1 MYKYSNKIDRLV
13 AILKRLDTKEQ
24 LTAELLAHDFHVTVR
39 TIYRYMNHLQL
50 AGYPVFFDKLT
61 KSYRFLDDFSLKSEK
76 TESGNDLLAL
86 HPINQVNGIAIA
98 TYRVNGD
105 CIHRNSAMIRMT
117 GCNDGDECCCNFRQ
131 LGWWRESGLLEMAD
145 EAIAT
150 GKEVCRDITLNL
162 CNQERLIQ
170 AHLTPVQ
177 RDNSAY
183 LVFLAQD
190 LSPRR
195 YKEMQAARFFAAIN
209 QAPSLI
215 LVTDPQGT
223 IEHVGQRAF
232 ELTGYTPSELI
243 GGNPRI
249 FKSENTPPETYQNLW
264 STISRGFVW
273 SGELCNRK
281 KNGELY
287 WQHLHIAPI
296 RNNGGK
302 ISRYVGI
309 IEDISLQKELEQE
322 IYNYAITDRITSLYN
337 RKIFLELGNRDM
349 VAAQRYRRAM
359 TLVLIDIDN
368 FKQFNEL
375 YGYPTGNHI
384 LRSLADICRDSVR
397 SSDLIGRLGKDSFGI
412 LLGESGLA
420 DAAVVAGRIR
430 KRFYLVRDNV
440 VEDESCCVLT
450 ICCVMLMSCHLNL
463 EQWVM
468 DAELVLRRKQAGVEC
483 SYKAV
488 RFL

>member
-1 MYKYSNKIDRLV
+1 MYKYSNKIDKLV
-13 AILKRLDTKEQ
+13 GILKKLDAGEE

-50 AGYPVFFDKLT
+50 AGYPIFFDKQT
-61 KSYRFLDDFSLKSEK
+61 RSYRFLDGFNLNCVKSDA
-76 TESGNDLLAL
+76 GNDLLAL

-98 TYRVNGD
+98 TYRLNGD
-105 CIHRNSAMIRMT
+105 CIHRNGAMIRMT
-117 GCNDGDECCCNFRQ
+117 DCHLKSDRGENFRN
-131 LGWWRESGLLEMAD
+131 LDWWRESGLLTMAE

-150 GKEVCRDITLNL
+150 GKEVCRDVTFNL

-177 RDNSAY
+177 RCNNAF

-209 QAPSLI
+209 QAPSLV
-215 LVTDPQGT
+215 LVTDTQGT
-223 IEHVGQRAF
+223 IEYVGSRVF

-243 GGNPRI
+243 GDNPRV
-249 FKSENTPPETYQNLW
+249 FKSANTPPEIYQNLW

-287 WQHLHIAPI
+287 WQHLHITPI
-296 RNNGGK
+296 RNHENK

-322 IYNYAITDRITSLYN
+322 IYDYAITDRITTLYN
-337 RKIFLELGNRDM
+337 RRIFLELGSR
-349 VAAQRYRRAM
+349 
-359 TLVLIDIDN
+359 
-368 FKQFNEL
+368 
-375 YGYPTGNHI
+375 
-384 LRSLADICRDSVR
+384 
-397 SSDLIGRLGKDSFGI
+397 
-412 LLGESGLA
+412 
-420 DAAVVAGRIR
+420 VV
-430 KRFYLVRDNV
+430 V
-440 VEDESCCVLT
+440 
-450 ICCVMLMSCHLNL
+450 
-463 EQWVM
+463 
-468 DAELVLRRKQAGVEC
+468 
-483 SYKAV
+483 
-488 RFL
+488 